1 MLNPKRKALVN
12 IILSIIFI
20 HGLTGDR
27 DATWT
32 ASNAIDPWPK
42 TLLPPIIPTARVL
55 TFGYDANVADWKGV
69 VSQSRI
75 ANHVGNLLTALST
88 YRENDDTVGRPVLQ
102 IRQHTEECR
111 MNDQLYLSAI
121 A

>member
-1 MLNPKRKALVN
+1 MGPKKKPLTFSF
-12 IILSIIFI
+12 SIIFI
-20 HGLTGDR
+20 HGLTGDC

-32 ASNAIDPWPK
+32 ASDATDPWPK
-42 TLLPPIIPTARVL
+42 TLLPPVIPTARVL

-75 ANHVGNLLTALST
+75 ANYAGNLLTALST

-102 IRQHTEECR
+102 IRQHTDICR
-111 MNDQLYLSAI
+111 MNDRLYLSVTA
-121 A
+121 

>member
-1 MLNPKRKALVN
+1 MGLNKKPLTFS
-12 IILSIIFI
+12 LSIVFI

-32 ASNAIDPWPK
+32 ASDATDPWPK
-42 TLLPPIIPTARVL
+42 TLLPPVISTARVL

-75 ANHVGNLLTALST
+75 ANHAGNLLTALST
-88 YRENDDTVGRPVLQ
+88 YRENDDTVGSPVLQ
-102 IRQHTEECR
+102 IREHTDIYR
-111 MNDQLYLSAI
+111 MNDRSYFSAI